1 MVIDQEIRNKLAEL
15 LTYGEEG
22 KQAFIKLCTKFL
34 PKESHNAIIKMANGE
49 LTNKQFF
56 EMINNDALD
65 SYLETKDKD
74 VFKILEASE
83 ETRNEFRDKPT
94 EGNKGEIK

>member
-1 MVIDQEIRNKLAEL
+1 MKSKIKIDQDMRDKLAEI

-22 KQAFIKLCTKFL
+22 KQAFIELCTRYL
-34 PKESHNAIIKMANGE
+34 PKESHNAIIRMANGE

-65 SYLETKDKD
+65 SYLETKDKN

-83 ETRNEFRDKPT
+83 ETREEFSDKTT
-94 EGNKGEIK
+94 EGN